1 MFTGIVEK
9 IGKVESVTARAGG
22 KVANISVGEE
32 LRDPRVGESIAVN
45 GVCLTVIDFGRGAFD
60 VEMSPETLKR
70 SNLREL
76 KKGDYVNIER
86 ALKVGGRLGGHFVNG
101 HTDGVGVLGLS
112 RKMGDSVVFEIK
124 ADDTIMRYI
133 VFKGSVALNGIS
145 LTVSGVKKN
154 LFEVTVL
161 PYTMEQTNLKFA
173 KQGDRLNIEV
183 DIIGKYV
190 ERFVKKDK
198 DTKFLELLGNSGFL
212 KED

>member
-1 MFTGIVEK
+1 MFTGLVEK

-22 KVANISVGEE
+22 KVANIFVGKE
-32 LRDPRVGESIAVN
+32 LHDARVGESIAVN
-45 GVCLTVIDFGRGAFD
+45 GVCLTVIDFGRDAFN
-60 VEMSPETLKR
+60 VEMSPETLER
-70 SNLREL
+70 SNLKEL
-76 KKGDYVNIER
+76 KRGDYVNIER
-86 ALKVGGRLGGHFVNG
+86 SLKVGGRLGGHFVNG
-101 HTDGVGVLGLS
+101 HTDGVGVLGFS
-112 RKMGDSVVFEIK
+112 RKVGDSVVLEIK

-154 LFEVTVL
+154 SFEVTVL

-190 ERFVKKDK
+190 ERFVKKDR
-198 DTKFLELLGNSGFL
+198 DAKFLDLLGNSGFL